1 MIWGILSMDIAA
13 MSVVMANHQVRA
25 DASLAVMSNVKDM
38 LEQQGQQLVEM
49 LQQTSSSVPHPSLG
63 NIIDVKL

>member
-1 MIWGILSMDIAA
+1 MDIAA

-25 DASLAVMSNVKDM
+25 DASLAVMNNVKNV

-49 LQQTSSSVPHPSLG
+49 LQGTTSSAQHPSLG
-63 NIIDVKL
+63 NIIDISI

>member
-1 MIWGILSMDIAA
+1 MDIAA

-25 DASLAVMSNVKDM
+25 DASLAVMNNVKNM

-49 LQQTSSSVPHPSLG
+49 LNQTAPPAQHPSLG
-63 NIIDVKL
+63 NVIDISI

>member
-1 MIWGILSMDIAA
+1 MDIAA

-25 DASLAVMSNVKDM
+25 DASLAVMNNVKDM

-49 LQQTSSSVPHPSLG
+49 LQQTSAPAQHPALG
-63 NIIDVKL
+63 NIIDISI